1 MNVLRRRW
9 VIPPTQS
16 RATPPSRSAMFR
28 FPLLIAIV
36 VVTGS
41 FASKVEAGCSLKRW
55 DWQQHPMIIK
65 LPCTKILED
74 TNRVPVKLINPPKKG
89 RFSSKTINKLW
100 VHYIEKTV
108 RCGKTY
114 GWTKSSTT
122 WQLWKPVNSEVAMI
136 NLKLV
141 QDFLQ
146 PCYVI
151 PFAMFL
157 A

>member
-1 MNVLRRRW
+1 V
-9 VIPPTQS
+9 
-16 RATPPSRSAMFR
+16 FR

-89 RFSSKTINKLW
+89 QLSSKKLW
-100 VHYIEKTV
+100 VHYTEKTV
-108 RCGKTY
+108 SKM
-114 GWTKSSTT
+114 WKDIWMDKILHQLAIMTT
-122 WQLWKPVNSEVAMI
+122 CK
-136 NLKLV
+136 
-141 QDFLQ
+141 
-146 PCYVI
+146 
-151 PFAMFL
+151 
-157 A
+157 